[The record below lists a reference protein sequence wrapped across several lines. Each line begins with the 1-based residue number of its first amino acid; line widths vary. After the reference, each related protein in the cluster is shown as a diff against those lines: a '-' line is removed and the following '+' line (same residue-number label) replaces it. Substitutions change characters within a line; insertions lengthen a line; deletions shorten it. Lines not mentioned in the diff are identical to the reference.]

1 MSEGLSELETE
12 LCCLPGVIVT
22 RFVGGSG
29 GRPLGVTV
37 FVAAGTPPGRVRAG
51 IQAIAS
57 AHFDIE
63 IDPARMV
70 IFDVGEATLVP
81 AGPAQSPPP
90 VTRAPAVTDPVD
102 HLAGNRADVATSGTS
117 EALAAAQRAVH
128 SLLSRL
134 ASPWPDDDQDAG
146 QASPAASVR
155 EVYKDTVVVSG
166 SDTAVA
172 GPASLGRQGRA
183 EDRQHGT
190 QEDHH
195 VLPE

>member
-1 MSEGLSELETE
+1 MSESLSELETE

-22 RFVGGSG
+22 RLVGGSR

-37 FVAAGTPPGRVRAG
+37 FVAAGTTPGRIRAG

-70 IFDVGEATLVP
+70 IIDVSEVTPLP
-81 AGPAQSPPP
+81 EGPADL
-90 VTRAPAVTDPVD
+90 VDRAPR
-102 HLAGNRADVATSGTS
+102 NRDDVAASDSS

-128 SLLSRL
+128 SLLSTL
-134 ASPWPDDDQDAG
+134 ASPWPDDDKDESLAP
-146 QASPAASVR
+146 PAASV
-155 EVYKDTVVVSG
+155 EDVYQDTVVVSG

-172 GPASLGRQGRA
+172 GPASLGGRRRA
-183 EDRQHGT
+183 EDGQHGA
-190 QEDHH
+190 QKDHH